1 MKKLFGSIAGLA
13 LLTGTAFAA
22 DLAPVPTYKAPVA
35 VPPPALS
42 WTGCYVNGGWGYG
55 LYDLRHYTESYP
67 GLVPSTVTGD
77 EGGRGWL
84 GEFGGGCDYQ
94 FTLGNLGNFVVGV
107 LADYDVMDI
116 HGGIQD
122 ATSGLTGDLKESNA
136 WLVGGRIGYLVIP
149 NLLTYVDGGY
159 TQTRFDQ
166 TNLAGA
172 LGGPTVDFTQAHTFH
187 GWFLGSG
194 LEYALNFS
202 WLPIHGLFW
211 RNEYRYSSYNSADLP
226 IFVAATGAPLG
237 TAFNEKPYVQTFTSS
252 LIWKFDWTGH

>member
-1 MKKLFGSIAGLA
+1 MRKFFASIAGLA
-13 LLTGTAFAA
+13 LLAGPAMAA
-22 DLAPVPTYKAPVA
+22 DLAPAPAPAYKMPVA
-35 VPPPALS
+35 APAPALS
-42 WTGCYVNGGWGYG
+42 WTGCYVNGGWGYS
-55 LYDLRHYTESYP
+55 LYDLRHNTESFP
-67 GLVPSTVTGD
+67 GLVPSSVTGD

-107 LADYDVMDI
+107 LADYDFMDV

-122 ATSGLTGDLKESNA
+122 AVTTFTGDLKESSA
-136 WLVGGRIGYLVIP
+136 WLVGGRLGYLVTP

-166 TNLAGA
+166 ANLSSLAA
-172 LGGPTVDFTQAHTFH
+172 GGPTTDFTQAHTFH

-211 RNEYRYSSYNSADLP
+211 RNEYRYSSYNSVDLP
-226 IFVAATGAPLG
+226 VIAVATGLP
-237 TAFNEKPYVQTFTSS
+237 TAIAFHEKPYVQTFTSS
-252 LIWKFDWTGH
+252 LIWKFN